1 MFYSYGEDMVL
12 HLLNLLKCH
21 MVLAINDK
29 SVNDLLGS
37 ESKEI
42 RKLLIRLIDLPLSQN
57 MHEVSNSLCLEFSY
71 LLNLEKILDQFCI
84 IYDVKSLNL
93 TL

>member
-1 MFYSYGEDMVL
+1 MFYSYGEEMVL

-57 MHEVSNSLCLEFSY
+57 MHEVSTFLCLEFSY
-71 LLNLEKILDQFCI
+71 LLKYITLK
-84 IYDVKSLNL
+84 KSSINFA
-93 TL
+93 

>member
-1 MFYSYGEDMVL
+1 MFCSYGEDMVL

-42 RKLLIRLIDLPLSQN
+42 RKLLIRLIDLPLSQK
-57 MHEVSNSLCLEFSY
+57 MHQVSTPLCLIFSW
-71 LLNLEKILDQFCI
+71 LLKHKTLKISSINF
-84 IYDVKSLNL
+84 SLFI
-93 TL
+93 TSKP